1 MLQQINLCIYNIY
14 MDLVATTFIFNI
26 ICILFFAFIYSMLSP
41 SNFMTLSENNKLTTI
56 DYIFYSTTI
65 QSGVGLPDITA
76 VKPLSK
82 ILAIIQ
88 QLILMGSMLVILRY
102 FISHK

>member
-1 MLQQINLCIYNIY
+1 MEII
-14 MDLVATTFIFNI
+14 VVTFLFNI
-26 ICILFFAFIYSMLSP
+26 LSILLFAFIYSIIP
-41 SNFMTLSENNKLTTI
+41 HSNFMPLRNNDKLTII

-76 VKPLSK
+76 ITPLAK

-88 QLILMGSMLVILRY
+88 QLILMASTLIILRY
-102 FISHK
+102 FIVDK

>member
-1 MLQQINLCIYNIY
+1 
-14 MDLVATTFIFNI
+14 MDTLLVTFLFNI
-26 ICILFFAFIYSMLSP
+26 VSIIIFAFIYSFIP
-41 SNFMTLSENNKLTTI
+41 KHNFIPLRSDDNLMIL

-76 VKPLSK
+76 VTPLAK

-88 QLILMGSMLVILRY
+88 QIILIGTSLIILRY
-102 FISHK
+102 FIKKHS